1 MKNGRGIRQKA
12 KSLQAVPVIRRLR
25 FTKETMESFP
35 TWVAGS
41 RSPRSLSGTH
51 PTHSNSLQGRRI
63 SGRPVHEGTT
73 MQNLASQEK
82 LYTSPVPLNA
92 ERDELI
98 LEHLPQI
105 KYIAQRISTKL
116 PSHVEL
122 NDLVSAG
129 ILGLL
134 DAIEKFDPNRGV
146 KFKTYAELRI
156 KGAILDS
163 LRNLDWAPRSLRK
176 KSKDLERVYRELE
189 QRLGRPATDKEVSEA
204 MEIPLQEFYELLDQ
218 IKGLNLGSFQELSG
232 QEEDKNSEP
241 LVKYVPDAP
250 HLDPFF
256 VFHKTEIKGIL
267 SGAIDA
273 LPKKERLVVSLYYFD
288 EMTMKEIGKVLSV
301 NESRVSQ
308 LHTKAMLRLRT
319 KLKKVNRYE

>member
-1 MKNGRGIRQKA
+1 MPELLSQQKNFERTI
-12 KSLQAVPVIRRLR
+12 P
-25 FTKETMESFP
+25 
-35 TWVAGS
+35 
-41 RSPRSLSGTH
+41 
-51 PTHSNSLQGRRI
+51 SN
-63 SGRPVHEGTT
+63 T
-73 MQNLASQEK
+73 
-82 LYTSPVPLNA
+82 
-92 ERDELI
+92 ERDGLI

-189 QRLGRPATDKEVSEA
+189 QRLGRPATDKEVCEV
-204 MEIPLQEFYELLDQ
+204 MEITLEEFYELVDQ
-218 IKGLNLGSFQELSG
+218 IKGLNLGSFQELAG
-232 QEEDKNSEP
+232 QDEDKNSEP
-241 LVKYVPDAP
+241 LVRYVPDAP
-250 HLDPFF
+250 QMDPFF
-256 VFHKTEIKGIL
+256 VFHKSEIQGIL
-267 SGAIDA
+267 STAIDT

-288 EMTMKEIGKVLSV
+288 ELTMKEIGKVLGV

-319 KLKKVNRYE
+319 KLRRVNGQD

>member
-1 MKNGRGIRQKA
+1 MIGSTET
-12 KSLQAVPVIRRLR
+12 KSHDPL
-25 FTKETMESFP
+25 EG
-35 TWVAGS
+35 GS
-41 RSPRSLSGTH
+41 SLSL
-51 PTHSNSLQGRRI
+51 SNSQQGCMPYRN
-63 SGRPVHEGTT
+63 PVKEDKNMQELVTQSKIYETT
-73 MQNLASQEK
+73 VQSN
-82 LYTSPVPLNA
+82 T

-129 ILGLL
+129 VLGLL
-134 DAIEKFDPNRGV
+134 DAIDKFDVNRGV

-176 KSKDLERVYRELE
+176 KSKDLEKVYRELE
-189 QRLGRPATDKEVSEA
+189 QRLGRPAADKEVCEEMGIS
-204 MEIPLQEFYELLDQ
+204 LKEFYELVDQ
-218 IKGLNLGSFQELSG
+218 IKGLNLGSFQELSS
-232 QEEDKNSEP
+232 QDDEKNGEP

-250 HLDPFF
+250 QMDPFF
-256 VFHKTEIKGIL
+256 LFHKTEVKGIL
-267 SGAIDA
+267 STAVDT

-288 EMTMKEIGKVLSV
+288 ELTMKEIGEVLGV

-319 KLKKVNRYE
+319 KLKKMNGQN

>member
-1 MKNGRGIRQKA
+1 MQDLLSQQK
-12 KSLQAVPVIRRLR
+12 IY
-25 FTKETMESFP
+25 E
-35 TWVAGS
+35 
-41 RSPRSLSGTH
+41 
-51 PTHSNSLQGRRI
+51 
-63 SGRPVHEGTT
+63 
-73 MQNLASQEK
+73 
-82 LYTSPVPLNA
+82 SPVPPNS
-92 ERDELI
+92 ERDEMI

-129 ILGLL
+129 VLGLL
-134 DAIEKFDPNRGV
+134 DAIEKFDPKRGV

-176 KSKDLERVYRELE
+176 KSKDLEKIYRELE
-189 QRLGRPATDKEVSEA
+189 QRLGRPATDKEVCDE
-204 MEIPLQEFYELLDQ
+204 MEISLEDFYELVDQ
-218 IKGLNLGSFQELSG
+218 IKGLNLGSFQELST
-232 QEEDKNSEP
+232 QDEEKTGEP
-241 LVKYVPDAP
+241 LVKYIPDAP
-250 HLDPFF
+250 QMDPFF
-256 VFHKTEIKGIL
+256 VFHKSEVQSML
-267 SGAIDA
+267 SGAIDT

-288 EMTMKEIGKVLSV
+288 ELTMKEIGKVLGV

-319 KLKKVNRYE
+319 KLRKMNGQD

>member
-1 MKNGRGIRQKA
+1 MNFRHGTADNRQNSPRVGTVK
-12 KSLQAVPVIRRLR
+12 AVPL
-25 FTKETMESFP
+25 TKDRIMRESL
-35 TWVAGS
+35 T
-41 RSPRSLSGTH
+41 
-51 PTHSNSLQGRRI
+51 
-63 SGRPVHEGTT
+63 
-73 MQNLASQEK
+73 QEK
-82 LYTSPVPLNA
+82 TYAPGMPLNI

-176 KSKDLERVYRELE
+176 KSKDLERVVRELE
-189 QRLGRPATDKEVSEA
+189 QRLSRPPTDKEVCEA
-204 MEIPLQEFYELLDQ
+204 MEISLEEFYELMDQ
-218 IKGLNLGSFQELSG
+218 IKGLNIGSFQDMAG
-232 QEEDKNSEP
+232 QDEDKNSEP
-241 LVKYVPDAP
+241 LVKYVPDTP
-250 HLDPFF
+250 QMDPFF
-256 VFHKTEIKGIL
+256 VFHRSEIQSIL
-267 SGAIDA
+267 GGAIET

-288 EMTMKEIGKVLSV
+288 EMTMKEIGKVLGV

-319 KLKKVNRYE
+319 KLRRVNAE

>member
-1 MKNGRGIRQKA
+1 
-12 KSLQAVPVIRRLR
+12 
-25 FTKETMESFP
+25 
-35 TWVAGS
+35 
-41 RSPRSLSGTH
+41 
-51 PTHSNSLQGRRI
+51 
-63 SGRPVHEGTT
+63 
-73 MQNLASQEK
+73 MQNLIIQQKAFEPMLQH
-82 LYTSPVPLNA
+82 NA

-134 DAIEKFDPNRGV
+134 DAIEKFDPTRGV

-176 KSKDLERVYRELE
+176 KSKDLERVYRDLE
-189 QRLGRPATDKEVSEA
+189 QRLGRPATDKEVCEE
-204 MEIPLQEFYELLDQ
+204 MEISLDEFYELVDQ
-218 IKGLNLGSFQELSG
+218 IKGLNIGSFQELSG
-232 QEEDKNSEP
+232 QDDDKNSEP

-256 VFHKTEIKGIL
+256 VFHKSEIQSIL
-267 SGAIDA
+267 STAVDT

-288 EMTMKEIGKVLSV
+288 ELTMKEIGRVLGV

-319 KLKKVNRYE
+319 KLRKMNGQD

>member
-1 MKNGRGIRQKA
+1 MRDLGNHQK
-12 KSLQAVPVIRRLR
+12 VFETPV
-25 FTKETMESFP
+25 ES
-35 TWVAGS
+35 
-41 RSPRSLSGTH
+41 
-51 PTHSNSLQGRRI
+51 
-63 SGRPVHEGTT
+63 
-73 MQNLASQEK
+73 
-82 LYTSPVPLNA
+82 NA
-92 ERDELI
+92 ERDALI
-98 LEHLPQI
+98 VEHLPQI

-176 KSKDLERVYRELE
+176 KSKDLEKVYRELE
-189 QRLGRPATDKEVSEA
+189 QQLGRPATDKEVCES
-204 MEIPLQEFYELLDQ
+204 MGISLDEFYELVDQ
-218 IKGLNLGSFQELSG
+218 IKGLNLGSFQEVST
-232 QEEDKNSEP
+232 QDDDKNAEP
-241 LVKYVPDAP
+241 LVRYVPDAP
-250 HLDPFF
+250 QMDPFF
-256 VFHKTEIKGIL
+256 VFHKSEVQNIL
-267 SGAIDA
+267 AGAIDT

-288 EMTMKEIGKVLSV
+288 ELTMKEIGKVLGV

-319 KLKKVNRYE
+319 KLRRVSGQE

>member
-1 MKNGRGIRQKA
+1 MQELVSREKA
-12 KSLQAVPVIRRLR
+12 YAPVI
-25 FTKETMESFP
+25 
-35 TWVAGS
+35 
-41 RSPRSLSGTH
+41 
-51 PTHSNSLQGRRI
+51 
-63 SGRPVHEGTT
+63 
-73 MQNLASQEK
+73 
-82 LYTSPVPLNA
+82 PLDIK
-92 ERDELI
+92 RDELI

-134 DAIEKFDPNRGV
+134 DAIEKFDPHRGV

-176 KSKDLERVYRELE
+176 KSKDLEKIYRELE
-189 QRLGRPATDKEVSEA
+189 QRLGRPATDKEVCDA
-204 MEIPLQEFYELLDQ
+204 MEISLQEFYELVDQ
-218 IKGLNLGSFQELSG
+218 IKGLNLGSFQELAG
-232 QEEDKNSEP
+232 QDDDKNSEP

-250 HLDPFF
+250 QMDPFF
-256 VFHKTEIKGIL
+256 VFHKTEVQGIL
-267 SGAIDA
+267 STAIDT

-288 EMTMKEIGKVLSV
+288 EMTMKEIGKVLGV

-319 KLKKVNRYE
+319 KLRRVSGQE

>member
-1 MKNGRGIRQKA
+1 MMIQ
-12 KSLQAVPVIRRLR
+12 
-25 FTKETMESFP
+25 T
-35 TWVAGS
+35 
-41 RSPRSLSGTH
+41 
-51 PTHSNSLQGRRI
+51 
-63 SGRPVHEGTT
+63 
-73 MQNLASQEK
+73 LASQQRTYE
-82 LYTSPVPLNA
+82 PPIPLNP
-92 ERDELI
+92 ERDALI
-98 LEHLPQI
+98 LEHIPQI

-129 ILGLL
+129 TLGLL
-134 DAIEKFDPNRGV
+134 DAIEKFDPSRGV

-189 QRLGRPATDKEVSEA
+189 QRLGRPATDKEVCET
-204 MEIPLQEFYELLDQ
+204 MEITLEEFYELVDQ
-218 IKGLNLGSFQELSG
+218 IKGLNLGSFHELSS
-232 QEEDKNSEP
+232 QDDDKNGGEQ

-250 HLDPFF
+250 QLDPFF
-256 VFHKTEIKGIL
+256 VFHKSEIRGIL
-267 SGAIDA
+267 STAIDT

-288 EMTMKEIGKVLSV
+288 ELTMKEIGKVLGV

-319 KLKKVNRYE
+319 KLRKVNGQG

>member
-1 MKNGRGIRQKA
+1 MMQEFARQQKN
-12 KSLQAVPVIRRLR
+12 L
-25 FTKETMESFP
+25 ESP
-35 TWVAGS
+35 SQSNAG
-41 RSPRSLSGTH
+41 
-51 PTHSNSLQGRRI
+51 
-63 SGRPVHEGTT
+63 
-73 MQNLASQEK
+73 
-82 LYTSPVPLNA
+82 
-92 ERDELI
+92 RDELI

-176 KSKDLERVYRELE
+176 KSKDLERVHRDLE
-189 QRLGRPATDKEVSEA
+189 QRLGRPATDKEVCEE
-204 MEIPLQEFYELLDQ
+204 MEITLDEFYELVDQ

-232 QEEDKNSEP
+232 QDDEKNGEP
-241 LVKYVPDAP
+241 LVKYVPDASS
-250 HLDPFF
+250 LDPFF
-256 VFHKTEIKGIL
+256 VFHKSEIQGIL
-267 SGAIDA
+267 STAIDT

-288 EMTMKEIGKVLSV
+288 ELTMKEIGKVLGV

-319 KLKKVNRYE
+319 KLRNMNGQE

>member
-1 MKNGRGIRQKA
+1 MMPDIVIQQKI
-12 KSLQAVPVIRRLR
+12 LQP
-25 FTKETMESFP
+25 M
-35 TWVAGS
+35 G
-41 RSPRSLSGTH
+41 
-51 PTHSNSLQGRRI
+51 HSN
-63 SGRPVHEGTT
+63 
-73 MQNLASQEK
+73 AD
-82 LYTSPVPLNA
+82 
-92 ERDELI
+92 RDALI
-98 LEHLPQI
+98 LAHLPQI

-134 DAIEKFDPNRGV
+134 DAIDKFDPDRGV

-176 KSKDLERVYRELE
+176 KSKDLEKVYRELE
-189 QRLGRPATDKEVSEA
+189 QRLGRPATDREVCDA
-204 MEIPLQEFYELLDQ
+204 MEISLEEFYELVDQ
-218 IKGLNLGSFQELSG
+218 IKGLNLGSFQELG
-232 QEEDKNSEP
+232 PQDDDKNSEP

-250 HLDPFF
+250 QMDPFF
-256 VFHKTEIKGIL
+256 LFHKTEIQSIL
-267 SGAIDA
+267 GTAIDT

-288 EMTMKEIGKVLSV
+288 ELTMKEIGKVLGV

-319 KLKKVNRYE
+319 KLRKVNRQE

>member
-1 MKNGRGIRQKA
+1 MQPLLKQDKTYEMPG
-12 KSLQAVPVIRRLR
+12 
-25 FTKETMESFP
+25 M
-35 TWVAGS
+35 
-41 RSPRSLSGTH
+41 
-51 PTHSNSLQGRRI
+51 SN
-63 SGRPVHEGTT
+63 T
-73 MQNLASQEK
+73 
-82 LYTSPVPLNA
+82 
-92 ERDELI
+92 ERDGLI

-105 KYIAQRISTKL
+105 KYIAQRISSKL

-129 ILGLL
+129 VLGLL
-134 DAIEKFDPNRGV
+134 DAIDKFDESRGV

-176 KSKDLERVYRELE
+176 KSKDLEKVYRELE
-189 QRLGRPATDKEVSEA
+189 QRLGRPVADKEVCDE
-204 MEIPLQEFYELLDQ
+204 MGITLEEFYDLVDQ
-218 IKGLNLGSFQELSG
+218 IKGLNLGSFHELSN
-232 QEEDKNSEP
+232 QEDENGGEP

-250 HLDPFF
+250 DMDPFF
-256 VFHKTEIKGIL
+256 VFHKTEIQGIL
-267 SGAIDA
+267 ATAIDT

-288 EMTMKEIGKVLSV
+288 EMTMKEIGKVLGV

-319 KLKKVNRYE
+319 KLKRMNGQD